1 MRKNETK
8 FQNRVLKD
16 LKSLPYTWVLK
27 TQERA
32 RRGVPDIL
40 LCFKGRFVAIEL
52 KASEEALVSP
62 LQCYEISK
70 IQLAGGLAYIAYPEN
85 WGAVLNDIKSIIT

>member
-1 MRKNETK
+1 MKLETK

-16 LKSLPYTWVLK
+16 LKSLPNTWVLK

-32 RRGVPDIL
+32 RRGIPDIL
-40 LCFKGRFVAIEL
+40 SCVAGHFVAIEL
-52 KASEEALVSP
+52 KASQEAIVSP

-70 IQLAGGLAYIAYPEN
+70 IEHSGGYSYIAYPEN
-85 WGAVLNDIKSIIT
+85 WDSVLKEIKQIVK

>member
-1 MRKNETK
+1 MKPETK

-16 LKSLPYTWVLK
+16 LKSLPHTWVLK

-40 LCFKGRFVAIEL
+40 LCVAGRFVAIEL
-52 KASEEALVSP
+52 KASEQALASP

-70 IQLAGGLAYIAYPEN
+70 IEHSGGYAYIAYPEN
-85 WGAVLNDIKSIIT
+85 WEAVLNDIKSIIT